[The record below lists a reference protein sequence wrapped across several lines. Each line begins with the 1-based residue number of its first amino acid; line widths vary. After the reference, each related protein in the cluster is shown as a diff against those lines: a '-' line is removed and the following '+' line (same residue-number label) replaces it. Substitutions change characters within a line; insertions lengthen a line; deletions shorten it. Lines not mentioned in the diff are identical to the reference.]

1 VGRARARTTAPASD
15 RIAAVLGM
23 LVYATGAAALLA
35 TLSAGCVVAWTLIG
49 PGKTYIFALDA
60 TVEWLEVEP
69 ITHPAVSRII
79 VLNAAGGGRDVA
91 ASGTVMPAENARVAL
106 ERRGSAP
113 ARITLSVPSGSAG
126 QLEWRA
132 ANGETQS
139 ADLEGE
145 TGFRVPILEAPA
157 QEAPSCVKVRA
168 HAECL
173 PAGTL
178 RAVLQGP
185 LNLGEESPVA
195 AAAPRNLAP
204 GAATAQT
211 ISVRIFG
218 RSALFSSGSI
228 YELGEFALPPDVRLK
243 AERGE
248 ASLWSTSVVPGGDG
262 GLKVSATTTA
272 RELRVFS
279 AAGPIDGD
287 SISAGFFAVLFND
300 PDIAG
305 LLSLAVLAGGA
316 CQLLEL
322 LRGRL
327 ERSRGSDAR

>member
-1 VGRARARTTAPASD
+1 MSRARARAADIASD
-15 RIAAVLGM
+15 RIAGILGI
-23 LVYATGAAALLA
+23 LVYATGAAALLV
-35 TLSAGCVVAWTLIG
+35 TLAAGGVVAWTLIG
-49 PGKTYIFALDA
+49 PGKTYVFALDA
-60 TVEWLEVEP
+60 TVEWLEVEA
-69 ITHPAVSRII
+69 ITQPAVSRI
-79 VLNAAGGGRDVA
+79 VLLNAAGGGRDVA

-113 ARITLSVPSGSAG
+113 VKITLSAPSGSAG

-132 ANGETQS
+132 TDGETQS
-139 ADLEGE
+139 IDLDGE
-145 TGFRVPILEAPA
+145 VGFRVPISEAPSKD
-157 QEAPSCVKVRA
+157 APSCVRGRA
-168 HAECL
+168 DADCL
-173 PAGTL
+173 PAGTV

-195 AAAPRNLAP
+195 AVTPRNLAP
-204 GAATAQT
+204 GAATAQS
-211 ISVRIFG
+211 ISVRMFG

-228 YELGEFALPPDVRLK
+228 YALGEFALPPDARLK

-248 ASLWSTSVVPGGDG
+248 TSLWSTSVVPAADG
-262 GLKVSATTTA
+262 GLRVSATTTA
-272 RELRVFS
+272 RELRVFG
-279 AAGPIDGD
+279 AAGPTDGD
-287 SISAGFFAVLFND
+287 TISAGFFAVLFND

-327 ERSRGSDAR
+327 ERSSGKDAR